1 TDERVMTQLEFEQ
14 RLADDDERIKNARSV
29 VMIQCVGSRNEKRPY
44 CSRVCCTTAI
54 KNALEMKR
62 LNPAA
67 DIYILFRDIRTYGLY
82 EEHYRAACDAGI
94 YFIRYDADNPP
105 SVEARQEGLVVTVA
119 DAVLKR
125 RLELEAD
132 VLVLS
137 AAVEPHPDAANL
149 AQIFKVAQ
157 DSDGFFREAHL
168 KLRPVELGTDGVFV
182 CGMAHYPKHIPE
194 VVAQAAGAAG
204 RVLALLAQEKIKVS
218 GAVCVVEERRCI
230 GCGACVA
237 VCAYNAIS
245 LRKTKKGKKATV
257 NPVLCKGDGLCNAVC
272 PTGAITLK
280 HFTDEQMNAQ
290 IETAFADFERVLS
303 GLGAER

>member
-1 TDERVMTQLEFEQ
+1 MG
-14 RLADDDERIKNARSV
+14 AAR
-29 VMIQCVGSRNEKRPY
+29 KR
-44 CSRVCCTTAI
+44 
-54 KNALEMKR
+54 
-62 LNPAA
+62 
-67 DIYILFRDIRTYGLY
+67 
-82 EEHYRAACDAGI
+82 
-94 YFIRYDADNPP
+94 
-105 SVEARQEGLVVTVA
+105 LVVTVA